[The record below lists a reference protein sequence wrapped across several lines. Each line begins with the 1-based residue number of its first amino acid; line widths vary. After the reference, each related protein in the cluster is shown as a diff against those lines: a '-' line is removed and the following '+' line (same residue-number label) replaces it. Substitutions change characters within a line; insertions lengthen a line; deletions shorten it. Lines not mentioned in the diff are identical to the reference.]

1 MGTAAYRLD
10 RLRDAEDALM
20 EACLLDNRC
29 PDTWLALALVC
40 LACSLTADATRPAKQ
55 RRDEAEQA
63 AQQGLRLLAT
73 NAPLL
78 RELAAAFVAADRV
91 QAAEEV
97 VRRAGAVESAHDGGN
112 GRPHPHTRKLL
123 ADILAVQNHALAAVD
138 EYREVLGDAAAL
150 LSLSSLSLTHA
161 TTHSCRCWATRRRTG
176 RRSGR
181 RRTSAR
187 YCCGAWAARRSCTG
201 CGGWWTRWVWGSR

>member
-1 MGTAAYRLD
+1 
-10 RLRDAEDALM
+10 M

-40 LACSLTADATRPAKQ
+40 LACSMSADATRPATQ

-97 VRRAGAVESAHDGGN
+97 VRRAVAVESAHDGGN
-112 GRPHPHTRKLL
+112 GTGTGSGRPHPHTRKLL

-138 EYREVLGDAAAL
+138 QYREVLGDAAADGE
-150 LSLSSLSLTHA
+150 
-161 TTHSCRCWATRRRTG
+161 TRRVAADQCAALLRGLG
-176 RRSGR
+176 REEELHGLR
-181 RRTSAR
+181 RLVDAL
-187 YCCGAWAARRSCTG
+187 GLGQQAMM
-201 CGGWWTRWVWGSR
+201 

>member
-1 MGTAAYRLD
+1 
-10 RLRDAEDALM
+10 M

-112 GRPHPHTRKLL
+112 GTGGGRPHPHTRKLL

-138 EYREVLGDAAAL
+138 EYREVRGGPPLSL
-150 LSLSSLSLTHA
+150 LSLSHTHA

-181 RRTSAR
+181 RQTSAR
-187 YCCGAWAARRSCTG
+187 RCCGAWGGRRSCTG
-201 CGGWWTRWVWGSR
+201 CGGWWTHWAWGSR

>member
-1 MGTAAYRLD
+1 
-10 RLRDAEDALM
+10 M

-63 AQQGLRLLAT
+63 AQQGLRLRAT

-97 VRRAGAVESAHDGGN
+97 VRRAGAVESAHDGGSGN

-138 EYREVLGDAAAL
+138 EYREVLGDAAADGETKRAAADRCAVL
-150 LSLSSLSLTHA
+150 LRGLGREEELHGL
-161 TTHSCRCWATRRRTG
+161 RRLVDALG
-176 RRSGR
+176 LGQP
-181 RRTSAR
+181 
-187 YCCGAWAARRSCTG
+187 
-201 CGGWWTRWVWGSR
+201 VMM

>member
-1 MGTAAYRLD
+1 LGTAAYRLD
-10 RLRDAEDALM
+10 RLQDAEDALM

-97 VRRAGAVESAHDGGN
+97 VRRAGAVESAHDGGS

-138 EYREVLGDAAAL
+138 EYREVLGDAAADGETKRAAADRCAVL
-150 LSLSSLSLTHA
+150 LRGLGREEELHGL
-161 TTHSCRCWATRRRTG
+161 RRLVDALG
-176 RRSGR
+176 LGPQ
-181 RRTSAR
+181 
-187 YCCGAWAARRSCTG
+187 
-201 CGGWWTRWVWGSR
+201 VMM